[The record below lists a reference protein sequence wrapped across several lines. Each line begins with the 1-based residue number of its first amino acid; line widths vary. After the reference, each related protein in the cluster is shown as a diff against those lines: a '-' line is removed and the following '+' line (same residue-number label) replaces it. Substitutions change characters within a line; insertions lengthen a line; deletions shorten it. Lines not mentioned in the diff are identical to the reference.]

1 VFGVINAFIVPVV
14 YFFYVSLL
22 LVSAS
27 SPQTVNSTTKLNPTN
42 SIPPQPETA
51 GRSLEEMDDIFRAVH
66 GFKGAFTV
74 VKVAHEMPRRY
85 GKKGELLINYDE
97 TDAAVRRRSS
107 VAAQQAGIGGKKFS
121 GDGSGEKVEDVDVE
135 AGSGF
140 K

>member
-1 VFGVINAFIVPVV
+1 VINAFIVPVV
-14 YFFYVSLL
+14 YFFYVSIL

-27 SPQTVNSTTKLNPTN
+27 SPQTVNFTTNLISTNSNPT
-42 SIPPQPETA
+42 QPETA

-66 GFKGAFTV
+66 GFKGAFNV

-107 VAAQQAGIGGKKFS
+107 VAAQQAGVGGKKYS
-121 GDGSGEKVEDVDVE
+121 GDGSGEKFENVDVE
-135 AGSGF
+135 SGNGF
-140 K
+140 R